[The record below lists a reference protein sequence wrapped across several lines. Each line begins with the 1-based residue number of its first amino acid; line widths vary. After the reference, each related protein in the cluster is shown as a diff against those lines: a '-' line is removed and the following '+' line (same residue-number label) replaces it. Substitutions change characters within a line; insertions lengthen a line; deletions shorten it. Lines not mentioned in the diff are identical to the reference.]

1 MPPKKGPLWE
11 FFHQGE
17 KKNSSHYHAFCL
29 ACLKQHQPE
38 GLPIELD
45 ENGAEIS
52 QITYAWFKGACENVP
67 SINGEKSAMIAH
79 LIGSKRCPH
88 ASKKARKVAK
98 QERDGKGSEMAAS
111 DGNDELSDMETH
123 VQKTLKF
130 PKGLNIPFTPEDVN
144 LIKCQFIRATISANL
159 PFHWTSDAEV
169 IKLFLMMRSHAGEVI
184 PERRELA
191 GCLLNDEH
199 AIIDEDLHKI
209 LEGEYVVLATDGWK
223 DKSRNSVTGVNA
235 SIGSQS
241 YLIDLKKSNKDCK
254 DGPSM
259 SVAFERMIDETE
271 EEYKCIVVVFV
282 TDDDGGSSKGHK
294 LLVFQFRLALGDYFK
309 ENLEAAETA
318 ESATEVLGW
327 LLNHTKVWDIFDEAQ
342 IEKNGKALAYLTANL
357 TRWTTHS
364 EPLRHAAFLNKP
376 AIIAAQ
382 VGAEKNA
389 KVKEKMIQTATEH
402 CELLE
407 SSNFWKN
414 LQTVADDIEPICF
427 SVNINQGDS
436 GQPDHILLSL
446 GGLYLHFGNHPNKS
460 VATGMKK
467 HLEKRWK
474 AFDQAVY
481 IFALVLNPF
490 EHLDQFGD
498 QSRATHLTLLKSF
511 MILYR
516 RMKSQSPPESLT
528 LKEKESGEF
537 GEWIENKS
545 IFEDTLEGNPIL
557 FWESMKGSPAVAE
570 LVDFAIMLLKLVL
583 NSAGTECT
591 FSDLGVKKTCRQNR
605 LGLPK
610 LKKMS
615 MLGVSIRTEHISHG
629 LHDERS
635 KRKNHSDEKIAAL
648 LDLPRYTLSNDS
660 DSEDNK
666 PKSIYI
672 KSGAAWC
679 KELKKWMVEEQ
690 EADFMDTDDDAGPEV
705 PAGKDRWLPIKLED
719 LFGGKI
725 TKPLEE
731 FVTSQARKQVS
742 EEALRMELI
751 AAEYSD
757 EPPDDGELEGSGDDY
772 A

>member
-29 ACLKQHQPE
+29 ACLKRHRLE

-45 ENGAEIS
+45 ENRAEIS
-52 QITYAWFKGACENVP
+52 QITYAWFKGEIC
-67 SINGEKSAMIAH
+67 H
-79 LIGSKRCPH
+79 PH

-98 QERDGKGSEMAAS
+98 QERDGKESEMAAS
-111 DGNDELSDMETH
+111 DGDDELSDSGVSRPKKRKKLTQVETH

-144 LIKCQFIRATISANL
+144 FIKHQFIRATISANL

-169 IKLFLMMRSHAGEVI
+169 IKLFLMMRSCAGE
-184 PERRELA
+184 
-191 GCLLNDEH
+191 
-199 AIIDEDLHKI
+199 I

-241 YLIDLKKSNKDCK
+241 YLIDLKNSNKDCK

-259 SVAFERMIDETE
+259 SVAFESMIDETE
-271 EEYKCIVVVFV
+271 EEYKCIVLVFV

-294 LLVFQFRLALGDYFK
+294 LLVIQRPWLIAPACSSHQFQLALGDYFK

-327 LLNHTKVWDIFDEAQ
+327 LLNHTKVRDIFDEAQ
-342 IEKNGKALAYLTANL
+342 IEKN
-357 TRWTTHS
+357 
-364 EPLRHAAFLNKP
+364 
-376 AIIAAQ
+376 AQ

-407 SSNFWKN
+407 SSNFWKS

-436 GQPDHILLSL
+436 GRPDHILLSL

-467 HLEKRWK
+467 RLEKRWK
-474 AFDQAVY
+474 AFDQA
-481 IFALVLNPF
+481 
-490 EHLDQFGD
+490 
-498 QSRATHLTLLKSF
+498 SRATYLTLLKSF

-528 LKEKESGEF
+528 LKEKERFEEEKTQKDQEISRAFLTYLSGSGEF

-570 LVDFAIMLLKLVL
+570 LVDFAVMLLKLVL
-583 NSAGTECT
+583 NSAGTERT
-591 FSDLGVKKTCRQNR
+591 FSDLGVKKTCRRNC

-629 LHDERS
+629 LHDEHS

-666 PKSIYI
+666 HKSIYI
-672 KSGAAWC
+672 KSGAAWR

-731 FVTSQARKQVS
+731 FVTSRAQKQVS
-742 EEALRMELI
+742 EEALRMEFI

-757 EPPDDGELEGSGDDY
+757 EPSDDGELEGSGDDY